1 MKKTLFIFILCGW
14 AFISN
19 AQTTKQEIP
28 ASSSAVSVEK
38 SIFGI
43 QTGFLGIWINNEVRL
58 SKSIVL
64 RSELGFATKIWKRL
78 NQKTGFLMTPVVR
91 LEPRWYYN
99 LKKRASKGKRID
111 GNSGNFLAL
120 QMSYYPGGTAIS
132 NYDNVNINPT
142 VSVSSLWGIKRNIGD
157 HFNYEV
163 ALGLGYAHYF
173 PDKEGYGEGSGAIFG
188 LLLRIGYRF

>member
-1 MKKTLFIFILCGW
+1 MKKTFIILLLCGW
-14 AFISN
+14 AFIAN
-19 AQTTKQEIP
+19 AQNTKQEMP

-43 QTGFLGIWINNEVRL
+43 QTGFLGIWINNEARL

-64 RSELGFATKIWKRL
+64 RSELGFASKIRFGS
-78 NQKTGFLMTPVVR
+78 NQKAGFLMTPVVR

-99 LKKRASKGKRID
+99 LKKRTSKGKRID

-142 VSVSSLWGIKRNIGD
+142 VSISSLWGIKRDIGD

-163 ALGLGYAHYF
+163 AFGLGYAHYF
-173 PDKEGYGEGSGAIFG
+173 PDKAGYREGSGVIFG